1 MLWFANTCLT
11 DDLKAETQ
19 KEVNVF
25 AFFFLF
31 FLDHSFLPATLLKE
45 TYYAVILLSLSSQTS
60 SLSFLPP
67 SL

>member
-25 AFFFLF
+25 AIF